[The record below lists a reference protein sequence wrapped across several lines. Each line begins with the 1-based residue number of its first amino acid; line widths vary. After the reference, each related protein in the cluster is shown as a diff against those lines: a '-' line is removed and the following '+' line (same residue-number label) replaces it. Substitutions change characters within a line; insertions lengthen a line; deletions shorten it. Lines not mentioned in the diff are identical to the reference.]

1 MIVNEYANA
10 NANANGESSKI
21 EQEQEREYENNH
33 IIIIDENT
41 VFSDEEEYPR
51 H

>member
-10 NANANGESSKI
+10 NDNGESSKM
-21 EQEQEREYENNH
+21 EQEREYENNH

-41 VFSDEEEYPR
+41 VFSDEE
-51 H
+51 